1 MSARHRQAK
10 KRLAELEIERD
21 VLAQIEKAYRVV
33 REHIQLSTA
42 QSVAQAHADV
52 SAALT
57 DLDRRV
63 VDARSALDAM
73 PKRWQE
79 GQ

>member
-10 KRLAELEIERD
+10 KLLAALEAERD
-21 VLAQIEKAYRVV
+21 ELAQLDKAYRVV
-33 REHIQLSTA
+33 REHLRKSTA

-52 SAALT
+52 SAALL

-63 VDARSALDAM
+63 VDARSVA
-73 PKRWQE
+73 
-79 GQ
+79 GQT

>member
-21 VLAQIEKAYRVV
+21 AAAQLDKAYRIV
-33 REHIQLSTA
+33 REHLRLSTA

-52 SAALT
+52 STALW

-63 VDARSALDAM
+63 VDARSELDVM
-73 PKRWQE
+73 LTKRSR
-79 GQ
+79 

>member
-1 MSARHRQAK
+1 MKNRQAK

-21 VLAQIEKAYRVV
+21 ALAQIEKAYRIV
-33 REHIQLSTA
+33 REHLRLSTA

-52 SAALT
+52 RAALW

-63 VDARSALDAM
+63 VDARSACDATI
-73 PKRWQE
+73 
-79 GQ
+79 